1 MAQDFVDGL
10 EVLDFIYDLLDNKKA
25 DLGIKYIA
33 RIDENLIPE
42 YPAVLVNLAPITR
55 ELHATQMFRVVW
67 NITIWVFHAELT
79 VGKAIRSKEDIE
91 LATNIRK
98 LLHEH
103 RTLDGHIVHGYVNG
117 EFPGETTRVVGT
129 KTSSIV
135 TTRLSWEGENRVR
148 FQDS

>member
-1 MAQDFVDGL
+1 MQDFADGL
-10 EVLDFIYDLLDNKKA
+10 QVVDFIYELLDTKKA
-25 DLGIKYIA
+25 ELGIKYIA

-42 YPAVLVNLAPITR
+42 YPAMLINLGPVTR
-55 ELHATQMFRVVW
+55 ELHATQMFRVVFALD
-67 NITIWVFHAELT
+67 IWVFHAELT
-79 VGKAIRSKEDIE
+79 VGKAIRSRADVE

-98 LLHEH
+98 LLHEY
-103 RTLDGHIVHGYVNG
+103 RTLEGHIVHGFVNG
-117 EFPGETTRVVGT
+117 EFPGQTTRIVGT